1 MPQKHVKPELPKIKI
16 DREKL
21 SATLNNSLVI
31 RLVIASVI
39 FAISLIISMPDFVSI
54 LLLVLAA
61 GLAGYDIILKAVDAV
76 ESGNYFD
83 TPVLVVLT
91 AVLAFFIGFGIE
103 GTALVLLYQI
113 GMLLLNYAKDH
124 TRKTALDLLQN
135 QDEAI
140 VAQMRETIADD
151 DKTGMS
157 IQKVLG
163 DSAAMVLKL
172 AMVLALI
179 YAIAMPLVTSMSFS
193 VSIHR
198 ALIILLV
205 ASPFSVVA
213 SIPSAGAV
221 GLCQSA
227 GNGVVFNHASGLEA
241 MADVSTAV
249 FDKSGI
255 FTEECPRIIAMHS
268 DVLDYDTF
276 LNFVAHAVYY
286 SEQPIANAV
295 SAVFDRDYKLDVIKD
310 FREIPGY
317 GVELSIDGIGVL
329 FATRELL
336 EQRGIP
342 VEDAPNNVGIAYY
355 MVVAGKPMGKVVISS
370 DVNQDLEGLVPSLK
384 RVGISRCVLL
394 SEDSKEAGQQFAEM
408 LNFSE
413 MYAEC
418 DVEKKLRIIS
428 EITRK
433 TKGAVLFV
441 YSNGIE
447 AHSDAAVDIRVSNRA
462 KYADA
467 VVNPDAVG
475 NLSKVK
481 RISKRVREICTEN
494 ALFAFVVKAIL
505 IFLSI
510 IGYCNLWL
518 AIFFDFA
525 AAVAAVL
532 NTIRVT
538 GTSLRSNLRY
548 KMGK

>member
-1 MPQKHVKPELPKIKI
+1 MPQKHVKPQLPKI
-16 DREKL
+16 DRAKL

-31 RLVIASVI
+31 RLVIASVV
-39 FAISLIISMPDFVSI
+39 FAISLIVSMPDFVTI
-54 LLLVLAA
+54 LLLVVAA
-61 GLAGYDIILKAVDAV
+61 ALAGYDIILKAVDAV

-113 GMLLLNYAKDH
+113 GTLLFSYAKDH
-124 TRKTALDLLQN
+124 VRKTALDLLRN
-135 QDEAI
+135 QEEGI
-140 VAQMRETIADD
+140 VAHMRETIADD
-151 DKTGMS
+151 DKTYMS
-157 IQKVLG
+157 IQNVLG
-163 DSAAMVLKL
+163 SSAATVLKL
-172 AMVLALI
+172 AMVLALV

-227 GNGVVFNHASGLEA
+227 RHGLVFNNAYALEA

-268 DVLDYDTF
+268 NVLDYDTF

-286 SEQPIANAV
+286 SEAPVANAI

-317 GVELSIDGIGVL
+317 GVELSIDGIGVT
-329 FATRELL
+329 FATREYL
-336 EQRGIP
+336 EEQGIAI
-342 VEDAPNNVGIAYY
+342 DDKPNDVGIAYY
-355 MVVAGKPMGKVVISS
+355 MIVAGRPMGKVVISS
-370 DVNQDLEGLVPSLK
+370 DVNQDLESLVPDLK
-384 RVGISRCVLL
+384 KIGVSRCVLL

-413 MYAEC
+413 MYAQC
-418 DVEKKLRIIS
+418 DAEKKLHIIS

-467 VVNPDAVG
+467 VVIPDAVG
-475 NLSKVK
+475 NLPAAKQ
-481 RISKRVREICTEN
+481 ISRRVREICTEN
-494 ALFAFVVKAIL
+494 AVFAFVVKAVL

-518 AIFFDFA
+518 AIFLDFA
-525 AAVAAVL
+525 AAIATVL

-538 GTSLRSNLRY
+538 SMSLRNSLRY

>member
-1 MPQKHVKPELPKIKI
+1 MPQKHVKPTPPKI
-16 DREKL
+16 DRAKL

-39 FAISLIISMPDFVSI
+39 FAISLIVSMPDFVSTI
-54 LLLVLAA
+54 LLVVAA
-61 GLAGYDIILKAVDAV
+61 ALAGYDIIMKAVEAV

-83 TPVLVVLT
+83 MPVIVVLT

-124 TRKTALDLLQN
+124 TRKAALDLLRD
-135 QDEAI
+135 QDDGIA
-140 VAQMRETIADD
+140 AHMREIVMDEE
-151 DKTGMS
+151 KTAMS
-157 IQKVLG
+157 IQQVMSS
-163 DSAAMVLKL
+163 SAGMVLKL
-172 AMVLALI
+172 AMLLAVI
-179 YAIAMPLVTSMSFS
+179 YAIAMPIITSMSFS

-205 ASPFSVVA
+205 ATPFSVVTA
-213 SIPSAGAV
+213 IPMAGTV

-227 GNGVVFNHASGLEA
+227 RQGIVFSDAESLES
-241 MADVSTAV
+241 MADVSVAV
-249 FDKSGI
+249 FDKNGI

-286 SEQPIANAV
+286 SEQPVANAI
-295 SAVFDRDYKLDVIKD
+295 SAVYDRDYKLDVIKD

-317 GVELSIDGIGVL
+317 GVELSIDGIGVI
-329 FATRELL
+329 FATREYL
-336 EQRGIP
+336 EEQGIH
-342 VEDAPNNVGIAYY
+342 VEESPNSVGTAYY
-355 MVVAGKPMGKVVISS
+355 MVVADRPMGKVVISS
-370 DVNQDLEGLVPSLK
+370 DVNQDLESLVPEMK
-384 RVGISRCVLL
+384 NIGVSRCVLL
-394 SEDSKEAGQQFAEM
+394 SEDSKETAQQFAEM

-413 MYAEC
+413 MYAQC
-418 DVEKKLRIIS
+418 DAQKKLRIIS
-428 EITRK
+428 EIAHK

-441 YSNGIE
+441 YSTGIE
-447 AHSDAAVDIRVSNRA
+447 AHSDAAVDIRVNNRA

-467 VVNPDAVG
+467 IVLPDAVS
-475 NLSKVK
+475 NLPMAKYVSA
-481 RISKRVREICTEN
+481 RVREICIEN
-494 ALFAFVVKAIL
+494 ALFAFIVKSIL

-510 IGYCNLWL
+510 IGYCNLWF
-518 AIFFDFA
+518 AIFIDFA
-525 AAVAAVL
+525 AAIATVL

-538 GTSLRSNLRY
+538 SASLRSKLRY

>member
-1 MPQKHVKPELPKIKI
+1 MPQKHVKPQLPKI
-16 DREKL
+16 DRAKL

-31 RLVIASVI
+31 RLVIASVV
-39 FAISLIISMPDFVSI
+39 FAISLIVTMPDFVTI

-76 ESGNYFD
+76 ESGNFFD

-113 GMLLLNYAKDH
+113 GMLLLGYAKDY
-124 TRKTALDLLQN
+124 TRKAALDLLKN
-135 QDEAI
+135 QDEGT
-140 VAQMRETIADD
+140 VAHMRETIADEE
-151 DKTGMS
+151 KTSMS
-157 IQKVLG
+157 IQQVLG
-163 DSAAMVLKL
+163 SSAERVLKL
-172 AMVLALI
+172 AIVLAVV

-198 ALIILLV
+198 ALIMLLV

-213 SIPSAGAV
+213 SIPMAGAV
-221 GLCQSA
+221 GLCQTA
-227 GNGVVFNHASGLEA
+227 KHGLAFNNAYALEA

-286 SEQPIANAV
+286 SEQPIANAI

-336 EQRGIP
+336 EERGIT
-342 VEDAPNNVGIAYY
+342 VNDSPNDVGVTYY
-355 MVVAGKPMGKVVISS
+355 MVVADKPMGKVVISS
-370 DVNQDLEGLVPSLK
+370 DVNQDLESLVPDLK
-384 RVGISRCVLL
+384 KVGISRCVLL

-408 LNFSE
+408 MNFSE
-413 MYAEC
+413 MYAQC
-418 DVEKKLRIIS
+418 DAEKKLRIIS
-428 EITRK
+428 EITQK

-447 AHSDAAVDIRVSNRA
+447 AHSDAAVDIRVSSRA

-467 VVNPDAVG
+467 VVIPDAVG
-475 NLSKVK
+475 NLPAAKK
-481 RISKRVREICTEN
+481 ISRRVREICTEN
-494 ALFAFVVKAIL
+494 AVFAFVVKAVL

-518 AIFFDFA
+518 AIVFDFA
-525 AAVAAVL
+525 AAIATVL

-538 GTSLRSNLRY
+538 SMSLRNSLRY